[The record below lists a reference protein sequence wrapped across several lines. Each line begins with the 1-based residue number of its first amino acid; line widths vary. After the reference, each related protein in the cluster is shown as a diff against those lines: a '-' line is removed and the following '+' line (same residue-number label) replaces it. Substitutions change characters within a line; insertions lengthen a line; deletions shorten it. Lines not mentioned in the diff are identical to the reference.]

1 MFETYADSW
10 EGDVSDDEEMCP
22 HHPPFQCS
30 APQARSSNWKDPQ
43 ECTVGKPDL
52 CVFNSPETNTI
63 EWTALSAVFILGKF
77 FQRKP
82 SYVGP

>member
-10 EGDVSDDEEMCP
+10 EGDVSDDEEICP

-30 APQARSSNWKDPQ
+30 APHAGSSKRKGPR
-43 ECTVGKPDL
+43 EHAVGKPNL
-52 CVFNSPETNTI
+52 CVFNNPETDAV